1 MDKIALLNE
10 IIKVAKPASVEKPV
24 ATGLDQETVDLGL
37 DSLDTLMLTVYLAD
51 VYGIPEEKLK
61 ELRPL
66 EIENPDGTRSRS
78 MTIRRIFDFVDEN
91 KTMEPASIEEAV
103 AKIK

>member
-1 MDKIALLNE
+1 MDRIALLNE
-10 IIKVAKPASVEKPV
+10 IIKVAKPASIEKPV
-24 ATGLDQETVDLGL
+24 ATSMDEETTNLDL
-37 DSLDTLMLTVYLAD
+37 DSLDTLMVTVYLSD
-51 VYGIPEEKLK
+51 IYGIPEEKLK

-78 MTIRRIFDFVDEN
+78 MTIRRIFEFVDEN
-91 KTMEPASIEEAV
+91 KTIEPASIEEAV